1 MEQKPIEQNGN
12 GNGTKKSPQV
22 RDRNYVLLMLL
33 ITASLTISSLW
44 FFWIQIPKVA
54 TAIQDKIGNYQGLT
68 ITTIVLIILD
78 LMGIYGCL
86 YLLREYRKRRNQKK

>member
-1 MEQKPIEQNGN
+1 MEQKQPEQK
-12 GNGTKKSPQV
+12 TPLQSKDKQ
-22 RDRNYVLLMLL
+22 YVLLMLL

-54 TAIQDKIGNYQGLT
+54 TAVTDKIGNYQGLL
-68 ITTIVLIILD
+68 ITTMVLVILD

-86 YLLREYRKRRNQKK
+86 YLLREYRKRRHINK